1 MNQPPDLLSPAHQSC
16 PDETNRPVVVLVL
29 DPQQRLLSWRHLTL
43 AEAATMIAMHQS
55 PETTNGLAV
64 PTHFETR

>member
-1 MNQPPDLLSPAHQSC
+1 MNQPPDLLSPAHQ
-16 PDETNRPVVVLVL
+16 PGLDETNRPVVVLVL

-43 AEAATMIAMHQS
+43 AEAATVIAMHQNT
-55 PETTNGLAV
+55 ETTNGRAV